1 MSLSDTLI
9 TNGDP
14 SSVIIKDIL
23 RPANTQNL
31 GGVFTSGSYRA
42 VNITDQISTPGLQMF
57 YVEVL
62 NATSSGVG
70 ASGQFPIPGNLGFIV
85 AYIVLRDISPSGKLN
100 ITLIPATGI
109 YNKFN
114 IVCSSAVN
122 NVNASF
128 LVIGV

>member
-14 SSVIIKDIL
+14 SSVIFKDIL

-42 VNITDQISTPGLQMF
+42 VNITDQVTPSALQMF
-57 YVEVL
+57 YIEVL
-62 NATSSGVG
+62 NATSSSGG
-70 ASGQFPIPGNLGFIV
+70 ASNQLTIPGNLGFIIAWV
-85 AYIVLRDISPSGKLN
+85 VLRDISPSGKLN
-100 ITLIPATGI
+100 ITLVFSGSSYSTFRVG
-109 YNKFN
+109 
-114 IVCSSAVN
+114 CSSAVN

-128 LVIGV
+128 LVIEV

>member
-14 SSVIIKDIL
+14 SSVIFKDIL

-42 VNITDQISTPGLQMF
+42 VNITDQISTSGLQMF

-62 NATSSGVG
+62 NATSSSAGL
-70 ASGQFPIPGNLGFIV
+70 SNQLPIPGNLGFIIAWV
-85 AYIVLRDISPSGKLN
+85 VLRDISPSAKLN
-100 ITLIPATGI
+100 IALIPTGGL
-109 YNKFN
+109 YKNFN
-114 IVCSSAVN
+114 VSCSSAVN
-122 NVNASF
+122 NVSASF

>member
-9 TNGDP
+9 TDGDP
-14 SSVIIKDIL
+14 SSVIFKDIL

-42 VNITDQISTPGLQMF
+42 VNITDQISTSGLQMF

-62 NATSSGVG
+62 NATSSSVG
-70 ASGQFPIPGNLGFIV
+70 ASNQFPIPGNLGFVI

-100 ITLIPATGI
+100 MALIATGGL
-109 YNKFN
+109 YKNFN
-114 IVCSSAVN
+114 VSCSSAVN
-122 NVNASF
+122 NVSASF

>member
-42 VNITDQISTPGLQMF
+42 VNNTDQISTLGLQIF
-57 YVEVL
+57 YIEVF
-62 NATSSGVG
+62 NATSSSVG
-70 ASGQFPIPGNLGFIV
+70 ASNQFPIPGNLGFVI

-100 ITLIPATGI
+100 ISLISTGGL
-109 YNKFN
+109 YKNFS
-114 IVCSSAVN
+114 VLCTSAVN
-122 NVNASF
+122 NVSASF